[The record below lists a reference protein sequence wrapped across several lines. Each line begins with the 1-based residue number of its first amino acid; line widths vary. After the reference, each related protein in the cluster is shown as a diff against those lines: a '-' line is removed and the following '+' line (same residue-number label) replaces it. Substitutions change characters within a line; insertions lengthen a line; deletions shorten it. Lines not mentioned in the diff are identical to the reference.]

1 MPSMSPRTQQM
12 QMGAGA
18 GADQATAAF
27 EKGFSDMAY
36 SVIMNRF
43 PDMVQDIVTFKVLD
57 TDLESGMGVGAFVVL
72 RHGQPLYIPVV
83 MNDNAIKPIELVY
96 HKALNIFLP
105 LTKGWLSEIDKTA
118 IGSLGQGVK
127 TPESLY
133 TDVDIRNIVVPP
145 VTGRFSYAE
154 LIDGTS
160 ILMDHEALEKS
171 ASEPA
176 PMLLA
181 FLEAAPNSVKTAFVK
196 VLERQPK
203 LLKHAASIYGV
214 SALSSALQMR
224 AEKIAAK
231 QTYGGA
237 LWIADKDTT
246 PVEFKRIFGDQA
258 AEAYAGVRRK
268 GYAAKDER
276 MTRNLAVQEQPYARW
291 VEPRQPGVYVLHK
304 SDSTDAPA
312 FVMPNPIDLLNKGT
326 RYGRRPAVGG
336 HNPLLDN
343 SYYDP
348 TPFKDPIRVY
358 PEGRPNESEFA
369 LGKPGREFLAVL
381 PNGDYLETDRLAGR
395 DSVADSLGGSVGKKI
410 FGDLAGEPRKGLGF
424 WIRTKGTT
432 MQATSPVEI
441 KSVMTD
447 SEGVRRVKI
456 SSPGGWSEE
465 KEVITQAT
473 HPYGTI
479 WMPKGANIVY
489 LPPDF
494 IWVPLKTKL
503 KQSDFFTSALD
514 IQACVSSALAAVGVR
529 KSSIKNAGMGQ
540 FSLDGGAPM
549 DHVPALRKLASDCV
563 LSVEDAEALLV
574 KAAADR
580 RVEFWATST
589 EKLAQAQMLVEKRSA
604 DEAPAKKKKAPAADP
619 AMDEADPSMDPSMDP
634 AMAGMDPSMMGQPP
648 APPQPTPT
656 DMAAMEMQQHIDA
669 EMQKLQEKS
678 EMLMALTQRANEI
691 SGGAPPMPTVQSQAM
706 GAPPPSQNLATGM
719 PSPQQG
725 GMPGPSM
732 MGQGQPQPGMD
743 PSMMGAAPG
752 SALPMPPQGG
762 QPGMD
767 PSMMGQPG
775 MGQPGMDPSMMGQPG
790 MGQPGMD
797 SSMMG
802 QDPSMMGQ
810 PQQPPMAMMGP
821 DGPSSQGLDS
831 QVNPQFLQQASQLP
845 GDMFDAAAV
854 ASLAQSPA
862 VKEIVGQYLPNLEKA
877 VDNLGR
883 VLLSLEMQEPTLKQE
898 VGEAAFTDLEETLR
912 TTFRSMGDLVLK
924 LSQSAHAIEGQYGHA
939 PA

>member
-1 MPSMSPRTQQM
+1 MPSLSPRTQQM

-57 TDLESGMGVGAFVVL
+57 TDLDTGMGVGAFVVL
-72 RHGQPLYIPVV
+72 RKGQPLYIPVV
-83 MNDNAIKPIELVY
+83 MNDNAIKPIELIY
-96 HKALNIFLP
+96 HKSLNIFMP
-105 LTKGWLSEIDKTA
+105 LTKGWLGEIDKAASGT
-118 IGSLGQGVK
+118 LGQGIK

-133 TDVDIRNIVVPP
+133 TDVDIRNVMVPP
-145 VTGRFSYAE
+145 MTGRFSYAE
-154 LIDGTS
+154 LIQGTS
-160 ILMDHEALEKS
+160 ALMDLEALEKS
-171 ASEPA
+171 AAEPA
-176 PMLLA
+176 PMLLD
-181 FLEAAPNSVKTAFVK
+181 FLERAPNSVKTAFAK

-291 VEPRQPGVYVLHK
+291 VEPRQPGVYILHK

-348 TPFKDPIRVY
+348 TPYQDPIRVY
-358 PEGRPNESEFA
+358 PQGRPDESEFA

-563 LSVEDAEALLV
+563 LPVEDAEALLV
-574 KAAADR
+574 KAAAER
-580 RVEFWATST
+580 RVEFWVASP

-619 AMDEADPSMDPSMDP
+619 AMEEGADPSMDPSMDP

-648 APPQPTPT
+648 APPPPTPT

-719 PSPQQG
+719 PAPPQG

-732 MGQGQPQPGMD
+732 MGQPQGQPAQPGMD

-752 SALPMPPQGG
+752 SALPMAPQGG

-767 PSMMGQPG
+767 PSMMGQ
-775 MGQPGMDPSMMGQPG
+775 DP
-790 MGQPGMD
+790 
-797 SSMMG
+797 SMMG

-821 DGPSSQGLDS
+821 DGPSTNGFGQE
-831 QVNPQFLQQASQLP
+831 VNPQFLQQASQLP

-912 TTFRSMGDLVLK
+912 STFRSMGDLVLK
-924 LSQSAHAIEGQYGHA
+924 LSQSAHSIEGQYGHA
-939 PA
+939 SA